1 MTPIPTAGHLTPLV
15 ISGARVLDPLE
26 PLARPSKQD
35 IFVASGRITHVGP
48 AGEVPFPAGAH
59 VIDGRRMLAIPG
71 LISAHYHSHDTLLKG
86 AFDSMPL
93 EFWFLHA
100 IPPNY
105 PKRSRAEIRAR
116 VLIGALECLK
126 AGITTVQDMVTV
138 YPFDPDHV
146 DAILEAYDDIGI
158 RAVFAMQVGDAPAQ
172 HGVPF
177 WKEVMPPE
185 LFAQTSSS
193 VKPTGRAA
201 ELLAV
206 VEGEFLRHDGKH
218 PLVTW
223 GLGPATPENCTE
235 EFLEGVA
242 RLSRDR
248 NLPVFT
254 HVYESKANVITAR
267 NHYAADSGSLIS
279 HLNRV
284 GLLNE
289 RLTIAHGVWL
299 TQSEIEQVARS
310 GANVALNPTCNLKS
324 RSGVAPIAA
333 YARAGAQVAL
343 GTDNSSCS
351 DVQNMFQAM
360 KLFTLLSAASAP
372 DTPSPGAHE
381 AFQAATLGGARAL
394 GLGGRVGRIA
404 VGMQA
409 DITLIAL
416 DDPSF
421 VPLNDAVR
429 QLVLTEPGRSVRTV
443 IVEGRI
449 VIEDGRCQTIDEQS
463 LYEEV
468 ERLMPALEADLAN
481 IRKRNEALLPY
492 VTAAHHRTVAAQVGL
507 DRFVAGDPA

>member
-1 MTPIPTAGHLTPLV
+1 MDSHCAISQANLV
-15 ISGARVLDPLE
+15 ITGARVLDPLD
-26 PLARPSKQD
+26 PQSRPVAQD
-35 IFVASGRITHVGP
+35 IFICASQIVGVEP
-48 AGEVPFPAGAH
+48 ANKVPVPTGAK
-59 VIDGRRMLAIPG
+59 VVDAARMLAIPG
-71 LISAHYHSHDTLLKG
+71 LVSAHYHSHDTLLKG
-86 AFDSMPL
+86 AFASMPL

-105 PKRSRAEIRAR
+105 PKRSKEEIRAR

-138 YPFDPDHV
+138 YPFDPEHV
-146 DAILEAYDDIGI
+146 DAICEAYDEIGI

-177 WKEVMPPE
+177 WKDVMPPE

-193 VKPTGRAA
+193 VKATGRAK
-201 ELLAV
+201 ELLATV
-206 VEGEFLRHDGKH
+206 RGEYQRHCGRH
-218 PLVTW
+218 ARLTW
-223 GLGPATPENCTE
+223 GLGPATPENCTD
-235 EFLEGVA
+235 EFLEGIA
-242 RLSRDR
+242 ELSEKE

-254 HVYESKANVITAR
+254 HVYESKANVVTAR
-267 NHYAADSGSLIS
+267 AHYGADKGSLIR

-299 TQSEIEQVARS
+299 TQAEIEMLAAS
-310 GANVALNPTCNLKS
+310 GASVALNPTCNLKS

-333 YARAGAQVAL
+333 YAQAGAPIAL

-360 KLFTLLSAASAP
+360 KLFTLLSSASLPKRSAP
-372 DTPSPGAHE
+372 NERD
-381 AFQAATLGGARAL
+381 AFRAATVGGARAL
-394 GLGGRVGRIA
+394 RLAHSIGRIA
-404 VGMQA
+404 VGMEA

-443 IVEGRI
+443 LVGGKI
-449 VIEDGRCQTIDEQS
+449 VIQDGRCLTVNETS
-463 LYEEV
+463 LYEDI
-468 ERLMPALEADLAN
+468 ERLMPVLEADLAQ
-481 IRKRNEALLPY
+481 IRKRNEVLLPY
-492 VTAAHHRTVAAQVGL
+492 IDAAYQRTLAEEVGL
-507 DRFVAGDPA
+507 NRFVVGDPA